1 MIRRQPRSTR
11 TDTLFPDTTL
21 FRSALATANAA
32 AEHRALVIGLVS
44 AWVPI
49 GQLLAALL
57 GPFALETGG
66 WQSLWVASL
75 LLAVLLTGWSLH
87 TLRRGP
93 VTAPT
98 APVPAPLPRW
108 SGTQWEIGRAHV

>member
-1 MIRRQPRSTR
+1 MLAGRGLEGAAFAILAVAGT
-11 TDTLFPDTTL
+11 
-21 FRSALATANAA
+21 ALATANAA

-75 LLAVLLTGWSLH
+75 LLAVLLPAWSLT
-87 TLRRGP
+87 TLRSEERRVGKEWAS
-93 VTAPT
+93 TC
-98 APVPAPLPRW
+98 R
-108 SGTQWEIGRAHV
+108 SR

>member
-1 MIRRQPRSTR
+1 MLAGRGLKGAAFAILAVAGT
-11 TDTLFPDTTL
+11 
-21 FRSALATANAA
+21 ALATANAA

-66 WQSLWVASL
+66 WPSLWVASP
-75 LLAVLLTGWSLH
+75 LLAVLLTGR
-87 TLRRGP
+87 TLPTRPRR
-93 VTAPT
+93 APQR
-98 APVPAPLPRW
+98 VV
-108 SGTQWEIGRAHV
+108 SGKRGYARVENGGRRI

>member
-1 MIRRQPRSTR
+1 MLAGRGLKGAAFAILAVAGT
-11 TDTLFPDTTL
+11 
-21 FRSALATANAA
+21 ALATANAA

-93 VTAPT
+93 RVTAPT
-98 APVPAPLPRW
+98 APVPR
-108 SGTQWEIGRAHV
+108 SEEHTSE

>member
-1 MIRRQPRSTR
+1 MLAGRGLKGAAFAILAVAGT
-11 TDTLFPDTTL
+11 
-21 FRSALATANAA
+21 ALATANAA

-66 WQSLWVASL
+66 WQSLWRSEEHTSELQSL
-75 LLAVLLTGWSLH
+75 MRISYAVFCLKKKKKKITVEEAKYS
-87 TLRRGP
+87 
-93 VTAPT
+93 
-98 APVPAPLPRW
+98 PR
-108 SGTQWEIGRAHV
+108 TNTELNMR